1 MLACDGGYAQ
11 LGEGITQGKKFFVE
25 VNFFK
30 SDHKIF
36 QAIERAKKGSPSDSV
51 PESASE
57 LGSNG
62 FLEEGG
68 GMREGDIELLVFRP
82 SSDEAK
88 KSSVTSKSMIEEV
101 PLMSSADEDENEE
114 EEEEEEISAVRTD
127 PSSRT
132 TSRVQI
138 QIQRT
143 KNWWRSRVS
152 GYRWLIISRLSL
164 LLVAVVLL
172 VLGGIASCYQ
182 PHRPLTDYCD
192 CMDTATTTLLP
203 NGTTTNLCETK
214 NETDSGGSSAAWIT
228 SFATATTTTIHP
240 TSVVYSNRFYLTP
253 TIHPTSVVYSNKF
266 YLTPTS
272 LISSQTNQPFS

>member
-114 EEEEEEISAVRTD
+114 EEEEEISAVRTD

-192 CMDTATTTLLP
+192 CMDATTTLLP